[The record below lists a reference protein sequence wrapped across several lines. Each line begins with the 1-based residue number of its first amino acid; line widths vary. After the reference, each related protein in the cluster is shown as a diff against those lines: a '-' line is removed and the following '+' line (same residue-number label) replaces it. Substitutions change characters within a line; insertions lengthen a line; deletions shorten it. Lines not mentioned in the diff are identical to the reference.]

1 MASLRDVAEAAR
13 ATRGTVPDPDAT
25 ASTSAARA
33 TRGTVPD
40 PDATASTSAA
50 RRGEVFA
57 SANAAVVARE
67 VREQKQRR
75 QKVQPR
81 GRIHEDDLKKGVLET
96 RATLFNAR
104 QNESKAKVSWRKAL
118 SGVQGVKQAA
128 SGIADVNPLEWVDVD
143 GLFAY
148 YDAVYFGNK
157 LSGRVTFSWHTSSV
171 GGGDD
176 EDEQKGDESQMTRVD
191 SMFKY
196 CLCSDVPKWWHGSDP
211 KQLCVG
217 VCCVVE
223 RRAAMYSRVAHLRM
237 PDVLRRFKMTQM
249 TKEALLHGMT
259 HAFLFVNGHTRE
271 NAAFNV
277 HDEEFKRVIHKI
289 NYDFITSDAYRP
301 PDKGYQIRWFDRET
315 SSALGASLAE
325 SGENDPTARLHERD
339 AGMDAQTLQSKLF
352 KDSLVDVLTPEHY
365 KLLYI
370 ISKHSHLAE
379 KATDKERWVRY
390 LHLSVLVYEAIIAG
404 VLSYDYA
411 PCGQQIG
418 SKRLTLNISQEAR
431 DNLDDLVE
439 TGMVRSLRMTTES
452 GFGAM
457 AYQPSRKGLERL
469 RSGSISKDDVAMVDA
484 FLYDPKGALLRVR
497 YDADAET
504 FKLFSDEGFNV
515 DSAITEAEDV
525 SYVCSPYICR
535 QFMANTTNKLSSNAY
550 RATESLRGISSI
562 MDELDV
568 QVSLSRVILLVV
580 DWIPT
585 SCTQIMELSQSLGVA
600 DRNKGGYYSTE
611 IDRASTDTCL
621 EVPAG
626 LTRVGIIDV
635 NPAQF
640 INMEAEVEYP
650 EAPGIT
656 QLESFGLRYSR
667 QGDLI
672 CGVKVES
679 VMTKILNDIP
689 CDFLS
694 RVVAD
699 VQIDSGTLTSSL
711 MSLYQKNLL
720 ETVYDG
726 GGDVSARQK
735 FVLYLAETV
744 TPKLSA
750 AHYLDG
756 DSIESEL
763 RQLVGD
769 THYALD
775 VTDRDVIIFGSDGIL
790 FAGPECARHEP
801 LLAAYCALRSR
812 ENFVLALYGKLSAM
826 KVSLRKLQAILE
838 RIYDEPN
845 LLQSAHMRLAE
856 FNTQVCRLGE
866 AIRHLDLASATPIIQ
881 FGDAREP
888 ETPVSSTTAYYSLDA
903 KSSRRLK
910 HAMAIEELEASVAAR
925 IGGCAKHLKANEE
938 FLRTLEKQAKEVTR
952 DNRVRTVAATRA
964 ALDEAQGCMERA
976 SDARTHRLLIGIYTG
991 LFAFRLFDRL
1001 VGKNWTIPESVAFVT
1016 NNIRYPLIWDMNLP
1030 WIIMS
1035 AGFWV
1040 AFVVAIVTIGNV
1052 LADREEG
1059 FLDSTTT
1066 TRRKLCVNTLVRYL
1080 KLKDNV
1086 GQQTILASDTGQS
1099 GTQLTRITYSESPRI
1114 GIFDAHRAKVTL
1126 TIDSK
1131 HGYLLQTKICISKS
1145 KSIPASLF
1153 PSDLEPIL
1161 IADLELNR
1169 VLTDGATIEKLR
1181 KRERKSNAICLR
1193 VRSAAEAGTREVFI
1207 NEFTMQHLKERIASK
1222 FFYRVKNVMRISAV
1236 QQVDAHTVDEDV
1248 IQTDA
1253 DVLTLRDF
1261 QRINVVFYGRPKPKM
1276 AKYIQS
1282 MRERAERKR
1291 VVDERR
1297 KSFSKKLRNLKQT
1310 LTVEEVYPESDDEM
1324 RDEGY

>member
-1 MASLRDVAEAAR
+1 MESLRDVAEAAR
-13 ATRGTVPDPDAT
+13 ATRGTVSDPDAT
-25 ASTSAARA
+25 ASTSA
-33 TRGTVPD
+33 P
-40 PDATASTSAA
+40 

-67 VREQKQRR
+67 VREQRQRR

-81 GRIHEDDLKKGVLET
+81 GRINEDDLKKGVLET
-96 RATLFNAR
+96 RATLFN
-104 QNESKAKVSWRKAL
+104 QSESKAKVSWRKAL
-118 SGVQGVKQAA
+118 SGVRGVKQAA

-148 YDAVYFGNK
+148 YDAVYFENK
-157 LSGRVTFSWHTSSV
+157 LSGRVTFSWHASSAT
-171 GGGDD
+171 GGDD
-176 EDEQKGDESQMTRVD
+176 EDEQIDDESQMARVD

-277 HDEEFKRVIHKI
+277 HDEEFKRVVYKI
-289 NYDFITSDAYRP
+289 NYDFMTSDAYRP

-315 SSALGASLAE
+315 SSALGAALAE
-325 SGENDPTARLHERD
+325 RGEKDPAARLEERD
-339 AGMDAQTLQSKLF
+339 AGVDAQTLQSKLF

-457 AYQPSRKGLERL
+457 AYQPSRKGLECL
-469 RSGSISKDDVAMVDA
+469 RRGSISKDDVALADA

-535 QFMANTTNKLSSNAY
+535 QFMASATNKLSSNAY

-562 MDELDV
+562 MDDLDV

-726 GGDVSARQK
+726 GGNVSARQK

-801 LLAAYCALRSR
+801 LLVAYCALRSR
-812 ENFVLALYGKLSAM
+812 ENFVVALYRKLSAM
-826 KVSLRKLQAILE
+826 KVSLRKLQALLE

-845 LLQSAHMRLAE
+845 LLQSAHMSLAE

-866 AIRHLDLASATPIIQ
+866 AIRHLDLASATPIIR

-888 ETPVSSTTAYYSLDA
+888 ETPVPSTTAYYSLDT

-938 FLRTLEKQAKEVTR
+938 FLRTLEKQVKEVTR
-952 DNRVRTVAATRA
+952 DNRVRTIAATRA
-964 ALDEAQGCMERA
+964 TLEEAQGCMERA
-976 SDARTHRLLIGIYTG
+976 GGDARTHRLLVGIYSG

-1001 VGKNWTIPESVAFVT
+1001 VGRNWTIPESVAFVT
-1016 NNIRYPLIWDMNLP
+1016 NNLRYPLIWDMNLP

-1040 AFVVAIVTIGNV
+1040 AFVAALVTVGNV
-1052 LADREEG
+1052 LADRQEG

-1080 KLKDNV
+1080 KLKDDV

-1099 GTQLTRITYSESPRI
+1099 GTQLTRITYSEAPRI
-1114 GIFDAHRAKVTL
+1114 SIFDAYRAKVTL

-1131 HGYLLQTKICISKS
+1131 HGYLLQTKIRISKS
-1145 KSIPASLF
+1145 KSIPSTLF

-1193 VRSAAEAGTREVFI
+1193 VRSAAEAGTREVLI

-1236 QQVDAHTVDEDV
+1236 EQVDARTVDEDV

-1253 DVLTLRDF
+1253 DVLQLRDF

-1276 AKYIQS
+1276 AKYVQS
-1282 MRERAERKR
+1282 IRERAERKR

-1297 KSFSKKLRNLKQT
+1297 KSFSKKLRNVKQT
-1310 LTVEEVYPESDDEM
+1310 MTVDEVYPETDDEM
-1324 RDEGY
+1324 RDDGY